1 MESSDFLNRKISTE
15 QVQIKIKNSII
26 IITYKN
32 LCKCSYMNFS
42 DVKIVNYMKHSLS

>member
-1 MESSDFLNRKISTE
+1 MESSDFLNGKISTE
-15 QVQIKIKNSII
+15 QVQIKKKNSI